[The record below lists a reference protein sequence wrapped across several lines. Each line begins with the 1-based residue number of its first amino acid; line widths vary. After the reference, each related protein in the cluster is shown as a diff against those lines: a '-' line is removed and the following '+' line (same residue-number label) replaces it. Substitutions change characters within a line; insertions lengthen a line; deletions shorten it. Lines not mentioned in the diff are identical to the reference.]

1 MTTVLIT
8 HLGGLSKIRIR
19 IPTHTF
25 QENGKQ
31 NKHNSFTV
39 Q

>member
-8 HLGGLSKIRIR
+8 HLGGLSKIG
-19 IPTHTF
+19 IPTPTHPF

-31 NKHNSFTV
+31 KQTQLMYNN
-39 Q
+39 